1 MSSAD
6 GIHHQPTGAL
16 EPGAGG
22 CRRGSSGGLSDRDA
36 RRAAGSSPASA
47 RSAPSS
53 GGCCDGEPPRGDGA
67 RQARLLVVPRDP
79 RSRPWPRGAWRDP
92 ASWLTDAAFSMSP
105 RGGRDQ
111 GALWGPFYQGPIPC
125 VRAPPSGPSYLPK
138 TPALNA
144 TAQGWSA
151 QMDFGGHTVQ
161 AAGHH
166 LIMPHLSSFTQSM
179 RSRPPRPAR
188 GSRVHGEHGT
198 LLAAAVPLRRIRAVF
213 PASLAPLG
221 WGRPR
226 RVGC

>member
-1 MSSAD
+1 MTETLV
-6 GIHHQPTGAL
+6 GLQRHRRRRRAL
-16 EPGAGG
+16 RL
-22 CRRGSSGGLSDRDA
+22 RRGAAATGSRRGGTAPGRH
-36 RRAAGSSPASA
+36 GSSWFP
-47 RSAPSS
+47 
-53 GGCCDGEPPRGDGA
+53 EI
-67 RQARLLVVPRDP
+67 RDP
-79 RSRPWPRGAWRDP
+79 GPGHAAPGKTRLPGSRTPP
-92 ASWLTDAAFSMSP
+92 S
-105 RGGRDQ
+105 
-111 GALWGPFYQGPIPC
+111 PFYQGPIPC

-144 TAQGWSA
+144 TAQGWSE

-188 GSRVHGEHGT
+188 GSRVRGEHGT

>member
-1 MSSAD
+1 M
-6 GIHHQPTGAL
+6 TETL
-16 EPGAGG
+16 V
-22 CRRGSSGGLSDRDA
+22 GLQ
-36 RRAAGSSPASA
+36 GHPPASA

-79 RSRPWPRGAWRDP
+79 GPGHAAPGETRLPGSRTPP
-92 ASWLTDAAFSMSP
+92 S
-105 RGGRDQ
+105 
-111 GALWGPFYQGPIPC
+111 PFYQGPIPC

-188 GSRVHGEHGT
+188 GSRVRGEHGT